1 MEQKNR
7 WYGKGIITAFKIVNK
22 IEEETPEVRQKILIL
37 DIFGVKG
44 IEYIKDM
51 FLVGRSTIY
60 LWKKKLKEEGI
71 IGLRNKSRAPI
82 HTRKSTVGEG
92 IKEFVKRYRIEHKRA
107 GKKERDKKYRRSSTN
122 R

>member
-22 IEEETPEVRQKILIL
+22 IEEETPEVRQKKLIL
-37 DIFGVKG
+37 EIFEVKA

-60 LWKKKLKEEGI
+60 LWKKKLREEVI

-82 HTRKSTVGEG
+82 HIRKSTVGEE
-92 IKEFVKRYRIEHKRA
+92 IKEFVKKYRISI
-107 GKKERDKKYRRSSTN
+107 KEQGSR
-122 R
+122 